1 MAWSRL
7 CRLAIALPLCWGAPA
22 SAEVLRIQSFDEPG
36 SVATAGLEALAD
48 ELRAASGGEVD
59 IRVIPPRRL
68 AGAADTLDAMASGLI
83 DGHYSSPAY
92 FAARDPAFALLGDT
106 LALYPDPA
114 TRDRWYGEGGGLEI
128 ARELYARN
136 GARLVGF
143 VHWPEEWL
151 VMLRPASIVA
161 DIAGR
166 RIRASRG
173 PVGDLLERLDVELR
187 PMGGR
192 ETLAALEAGGI
203 DGADWSTLPANV
215 AAGLYGAGRFAVRA
229 RHSMPVTE
237 ISVSNAAWE
246 RLSPAARRLF
256 EQKVAAFSAR
266 QRGAFNAAEARA
278 RSEARAGGATLLE
291 FSAASQARLR
301 ESALAVFE
309 DWAGRSPAA
318 AAVAAGHRAF
328 LETLGLLAAPQR
340 PAAPRDGSG

>member
-1 MAWSRL
+1 M
-7 CRLAIALPLCWGAPA
+7 
-22 SAEVLRIQSFDEPG
+22 
-36 SVATAGLEALAD
+36 
-48 ELRAASGGEVD
+48 
-59 IRVIPPRRL
+59 
-68 AGAADTLDAMASGLI
+68 
-83 DGHYSSPAY
+83 
-92 FAARDPAFALLGDT
+92 
-106 LALYPDPA
+106 
-114 TRDRWYGEGGGLEI
+114 
-128 ARELYARN
+128 
-136 GARLVGF
+136 
-143 VHWPEEWL
+143 
-151 VMLRPASIVA
+151 MLRPASIVA

-237 ISVSNAAWE
+237 ISVSEAAWGAAVARRPPPVRAE
-246 RLSPAARRLF
+246 GRRLLRPPARRL
-256 EQKVAAFSAR
+256 QRRGGQGAV
-266 QRGAFNAAEARA
+266 RGAR
-278 RSEARAGGATLLE
+278 GGATLLE